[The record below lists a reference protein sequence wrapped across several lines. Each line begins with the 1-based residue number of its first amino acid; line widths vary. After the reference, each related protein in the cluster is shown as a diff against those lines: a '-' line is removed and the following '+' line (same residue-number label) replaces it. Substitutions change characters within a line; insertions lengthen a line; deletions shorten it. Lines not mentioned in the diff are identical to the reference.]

1 MHRMRYRK
9 LLRFVHTD
17 ICRCFFCWA
26 NIIDYGQSDHK
37 LIVSNVRLS
46 AVIALK
52 IETVSNQQKLHTIWT
67 GLDLMIFVERRCVQT
82 RATTCKCYYAQEQFC
97 DAHMPF
103 NEKYPITLPSKH
115 RIAYLIARRSK
126 INNQSDTRCMSLA
139 PPLIGAEANRYF
151 PLARIVLT
159 NDAGFKN
166 SAHHTA
172 MHHWLK
178 VLKSCFWLIFYGRH
192 LLRNSRMKN
201 KVRWMLGN
209 ILIRKSLSHILILI
223 EVISK

>member
-52 IETVSNQQKLHTIWT
+52 IETVSNQQKLDTIWT

-103 NEKYPITLPSKH
+103 NEKYPIILPSKH
-115 RIAYLIARRSK
+115 RIAYLIVEHNHLLTLHGGPRLTT
-126 INNQSDTRCMSLA
+126 NQIRGVC
-139 PPLIGAEANRYF
+139 RW
-151 PLARIVLT
+151 
-159 NDAGFKN
+159 
-166 SAHHTA
+166 HHP
-172 MHHWLK
+172 WL
-178 VLKSCFWLIFYGRH
+178 VLKRIDIF
-192 LLRNSRMKN
+192 L
-201 KVRWMLGN
+201 
-209 ILIRKSLSHILILI
+209 
-223 EVISK
+223 